1 MTPFTLSR
9 LETDIGTVKVEG
21 RFNPIDG
28 YIEVDDLAHLDGD
41 GWADVNHW
49 LAEQAYEHKIA
60 VIIAAIRPAVMSLNS

>member
-28 YIEVDDLAHLDGD
+28 ILRSMISLTWMATDG
-41 GWADVNHW
+41 
-49 LAEQAYEHKIA
+49 
-60 VIIAAIRPAVMSLNS
+60 PM